1 MSRTLDARLGYVLG
15 VGVAASTVLL
25 AFGLVLGMFLPGPAP
40 QWLLHAGLVLLM
52 VTPVTR
58 VIVAAWEFVH
68 LREWF
73 FALASLGVLS
83 VLAMGVWVAVRGG

>member
-25 AFGLVLGMFLPGPAP
+25 AVGLLLGMFWPGPASH
-40 QWLLHAGLVLLM
+40 WLLQAGLILLM
-52 VTPVTR
+52 ITPVAR
-58 VIVAAWEFVH
+58 VIVAAWEFVY

-73 FALASLGVLS
+73 FAWACLGVLS